1 MINTILTVI
10 AIICL
15 IEWTY
20 FSIKQERKFNE
31 MYEIIKAMGEQK
43 KKKALEYVK
52 YVTTAIKNK
61 QTVLRY
67 IEWDTNIQ

>member
-15 IEWTY
+15 IVWAY

-31 MYEIIKAMGEQK
+31 MFEIIKAMGEQTDE
-43 KKKALEYVK
+43 KALEYVK
-52 YVTTAIKNK
+52 YVTTAIKNNQK
-61 QTVLRY
+61 VLRY
-67 IEWDTNIQ
+67 SEWTLRF

>member
-15 IEWTY
+15 AVWTVL
-20 FSIKQERKFNE
+20 SVRQERKFNE
-31 MYEIIKAMGEQK
+31 MFEIIKAMGEHTDQ
-43 KKKALEYVK
+43 KALEYVK

-67 IEWDTNIQ
+67 SEWYTNIQ